1 MPGESYEHRSLA
13 GYSPW
18 GHKTQTPLSNE
29 TTTMGRHWE
38 RLMRKRV
45 VKMQPSVTSSLKM
58 QMKKSMKAKKGK
70 IKRWE
75 ESQRRVTSQ
84 MK

>member
-1 MPGESYEHRSLA
+1 
-13 GYSPW
+13 
-18 GHKTQTPLSNE
+18 
-29 TTTMGRHWE
+29 MGRHWE